1 MPIDLELANQ
11 MLAESNERTGKLT
24 LLMQLKDWCEAR
36 IDEIEKENAA
46 AAAKF
51 AVAVQQEETPCQ

>member
-11 MLAESNERTGKLT
+11 MLEETNVRSGKLV
-24 LLMQLKDWCEAR
+24 LLMQLKHWVQDR
-36 IDEIEKENAA
+36 IDELEKENAA